1 MQGQG
6 CYYKEIGNQVP
17 EERKKKLVKKRLA
30 KRENLASLEDL
41 RKEVKRATS
50 EDTRGLKKKNP
61 RRAVAS
67 VEK

>member
-6 CYYKEIGNQVP
+6 YYYKENRNQVP
-17 EERKKKLVKKRLA
+17 EERKKKLIKKKLTR
-30 KRENLASLEDL
+30 KENLASLEDL